1 MGVYFKGQIYSRQA
15 VYLRLCAN
23 ENNQDVNSLEEEGL
37 GEGEGFT
44 VLISV
49 SVGLPT
55 PTPGSGQSVS
65 REGIWTG
72 GKGLYRC
79 VGGWGCQLCT

>member
-1 MGVYFKGQIYSRQA
+1 MYFKGQIYSRQA

-55 PTPGSGQSVS
+55 PRQAQ
-65 REGIWTG
+65 
-72 GKGLYRC
+72 GKA
-79 VGGWGCQLCT
+79 